1 MSGVKCYEWSATTT
15 ATTATNC
22 HSQAQNTSV
31 AITTDTV
38 SHYFLD
44 EVPLH
49 LTGLDSTG
57 GKWTY
62 SLDYSPPKLSPKNA
76 RFTVDLREIKQMTHF
91 MFSF

>member
-1 MSGVKCYEWSATTT
+1 MFVYSRPNNKLLSIFTNFILLEKLPLIIAMSGVKCYEWSATTT

-57 GKWTY
+57 GK
-62 SLDYSPPKLSPKNA
+62 
-76 RFTVDLREIKQMTHF
+76 
-91 MFSF
+91 